1 LSDFRYGTGEKH
13 LMLKSRVLFRC
24 VVAIAVT
31 LGVLAGMP
39 GIGSSIT
46 SSAWAQEQ
54 GYVPGNSA
62 GNVSDAELWRA
73 IRKGVTGNV
82 SIPDKK
88 AGVLVQSDGDDFRMF
103 RNGPLSSY
111 GGWALLGIFLL
122 LGAFFTLRGRIRID
136 SGLSGRTVLRFNDLE
151 RFTHWLTASSFI
163 VLGLS
168 GLNTLYGKFVL
179 MPILGKSAFASLT
192 LYSKMAHN
200 YIGFAFMIGIAL
212 MLVIWVRDNIPSKLD
227 VSWILQGG
235 GMFSKGSHP
244 PAKKFNA
251 GQKLIFWAT
260 VLGGLSISYT
270 GICLL
275 FPFEFAPFA
284 PTFALLNAFGFD
296 LPTVI
301 SPLHETQLALLWHAV
316 MALALIVIIIAHIY
330 IGTLGMEGA
339 IDAVTTGEVD
349 ENWAREH
356 HSLWLEEVNQK
367 SREPAE

>member
-1 LSDFRYGTGEKH
+1 
-13 LMLKSRVLFRC
+13 MLNRTILFRSISALM
-24 VVAIAVT
+24 VI
-31 LGVLAGMP
+31 LGISIGLTGNLS
-39 GIGSSIT
+39 GIP
-46 SSAWAQEQ
+46 SSAVAQEQ
-54 GYVPGNSA
+54 GNVPGNSV
-62 GNVSDAELWRA
+62 GNVSDAEIWRA
-73 IRKGVTGNV
+73 IRHGVSGTV

-88 AGVLVQSDGDDFRMF
+88 AAVLVQSEGDDFRLF
-103 RNGPLSSY
+103 RSGPLSSY
-111 GGWALLGIFLL
+111 GGWSLLAMFLL
-122 LGAFFTLRGRIRID
+122 LGVFFTLRGRIKIE
-136 SGLSGRTVLRFNDLE
+136 SGRSGRTVLRFNDLE

-179 MPILGKSAFASLT
+179 MPVIGKSAFASFT
-192 LYSKMAHN
+192 LYAKMTHD

-212 MLVIWVRDNIPSKLD
+212 MIVIWVRENIPSKQD
-227 VSWILQGG
+227 VSWMLQGG
-235 GMFSKGSHP
+235 GLFSKGNHV

-284 PTFALLNAFGFD
+284 PTFTLLNVFGFD
-296 LPTVI
+296 LPTPL
-301 SPLHETQLALLWHAV
+301 SPVHETQLALMWHAV
-316 MALALIVIIIAHIY
+316 MALVLIVIIIAHIY

-339 IDAVTTGEVD
+339 IEAVTTGEVD

-356 HSLWLEEVNQK
+356 HSLWLEEINQK

>member
-1 LSDFRYGTGEKH
+1 MLEIFFRRAVSYG
-13 LMLKSRVLFRC
+13 LIML
-24 VVAIAVT
+24 VVAIGGLDGLT
-31 LGVLAGMP
+31 NSLSGTP
-39 GIGSSIT
+39 SI
-46 SSAWAQEQ
+46 AYAQET
-54 GYVPGNSA
+54 GNVPGNAA

-73 IRKGVTGNV
+73 IRKGVSGTV

-88 AGVLVQSDGDDFRMF
+88 AGVLVQSEGDDFRMF

-122 LGAFFTLRGRIRID
+122 LGVFFTLRGRIKID
-136 SGLSGRTVLRFNDLE
+136 SGRSGRTVLRFNDLE

-168 GLNTLYGKFVL
+168 GLNTLYGKYVL
-179 MPILGKSAFASLT
+179 MPVIGKSAFASLT

-200 YIGFAFMIGIAL
+200 YIGFAFMLGILL
-212 MLVIWVRDNIPSKLD
+212 MVVIWVRENIPSRLD
-227 VSWILQGG
+227 VQWILKGG
-235 GMFSKGSHP
+235 GLFSKGSHP

-251 GQKLIFWAT
+251 GQKLIFWSV
-260 VLGGLSISYT
+260 VLGGASISYT

-284 PTFALLNAFGFD
+284 PTFALLNGIGFD
-296 LPTVI
+296 LPAVTT
-301 SPLHETQLALLWHAV
+301 PLHETQLALLWHAV

-330 IGTLGMEGA
+330 IGSLGMEGA
-339 IDAVTTGEVD
+339 IEAVTTGEVD

-356 HSLWLEEVNQK
+356 HSLWLEEINERP
-367 SREPAE
+367 REPAE